1 MQWHRSRQSNRPASL
16 HEHPPWWRVV
26 SCVDADCEYSKG
38 SGLKNLKDWKTHCK
52 KHYCA
57 CRSWKTKKL
66 LSTVTWRNWNFW
78 EHRTFGNIEPLGTS
92 KLLGIKTGNRTEKF
106 FGRLTT
112 YDACLLIQLHERD
125 FMSWKRFADYH
136 KTAKYLADYR
146 FDHLQRREI
155 PYPELIL
162 LLVFQYG
169 YILWLNWQ
177 SPKTGDSNLYCAS
190 QLYTADASMRYVC
203 KIVNSAITVWYI
215 M

>member
-1 MQWHRSRQSNRPASL
+1 MPIASTQ
-16 HEHPPWWRVV
+16 RVV
-26 SCVDADCEYSKG
+26 V
-38 SGLKNLKDWKTHCK
+38 LKIWRIGKLIVRNTIVPAAHEKRKN
-52 KHYCA
+52 YC
-57 CRSWKTKKL
+57 RPSP
-66 LSTVTWRNWNFW
+66 
-78 EHRTFGNIEPLGTS
+78 EGIEIFGNIEPLGTS